1 MSGKDLTRQGRQ
13 GHLGSTWD
21 AMSRQGVCDGGSL
34 GAVLHIDKGTGCDI
48 ENGHRV
54 LRRERYIMVIGIAE
68 GVCGSLRVLLCYIGW

>member
-1 MSGKDLTRQGRQ
+1 
-13 GHLGSTWD
+13 
-21 AMSRQGVCDGGSL
+21 MSRQGVCDGGSL

-68 GVCGSLRVLLCYIGW
+68 GVCGSL